1 MPKVSKV
8 KSKKQKLDGATS
20 NTPEKKSY
28 ICYRCGRE
36 FSSQRSNFPKSHSSL
51 YKYNNQHIH
60 ICRDCVDFM
69 FNRYADLLNSEKRA
83 MEIICQRLD
92 IYWSESIYES
102 VIKKDASRSIPIYY
116 IAMTNLSQHEGKTYD
131 NTIREIETNKVGI
144 MYGETI
150 SDTAEEVTQDIV
162 DFWGGGLTP
171 SHYAELE
178 KRLDKWKDGRD
189 LASLDMGE
197 LTVIKQICMLEVQI
211 NLDAAAG
218 KSIDKNVKALDSLL
232 GSGNLRPV
240 QKKTD
245 DSDGK
250 EDKTPFGV
258 WINRIENDEP
268 IPEPDEEFKD
278 VDGIV
283 KYVSTWFLGHMCKM
297 LKVNNRFSNLYE
309 EELAK
314 LTVERPE
321 YEGDDDEDIVEDI
334 FERANKAA
342 EIASKMSEEDE
353 YDEL

>member
-1 MPKVSKV
+1 MPKVSKIR
-8 KSKKQKLDGATS
+8 SKREIVAEDNAEAKNIEVFRCT
-20 NTPEKKSY
+20 
-28 ICYRCGRE
+28 RCGKE
-36 FSSQRSNFPKSHSSL
+36 YKVQRNNFPRVQSVL
-51 YKYNNQHIH
+51 YKYNNCFSV
-60 ICRDCVDFM
+60 ICNSCVDYIYE
-69 FNRYADLLNSEKRA
+69 RYVYEFKEPSVAAER
-83 MEIICQRLD
+83 ICQKLD
-92 IYWSESIYES
+92 VYWSKN
-102 VIKKDASRSIPIYY
+102 VFDGVVQKNKNGASEIRSY
-116 IAMTNLSQHEGKTYD
+116 IGMTNLTQYSGKTYD
-131 NTIREIETNKVGI
+131 DTLTEYEKNRIHPILGLTEVKEVSDDVEAFWGKGLSNSHYIELERRLKNWKGDRD
-144 MYGETI
+144 I
-150 SDTAEEVTQDIV
+150 SD
-162 DFWGGGLTP
+162 F
-171 SHYAELE
+171 
-178 KRLDKWKDGRD
+178 
-189 LASLDMGE
+189 DMGE

-245 DSDGK
+245 DSDSK

-268 IPEPDEEFKD
+268 IPEPSEEFKD